1 MAKRPSSRSSSKH
14 SPVVR
19 RCVRL
24 FRLPGLPEIQLGD
37 DLAGQIANAARKARI
52 TLENGDILVIAQKIV
67 SKAEGAVVRL
77 ATIRPSLQAQ
87 AIAERQ
93 KKDPRLVE
101 VILKESRRIVRS
113 DQHVIAAD
121 DTPQRSRVDRRNTPR
136 LRERQC
142 RCRSF
147 KR

>member
-19 RCVRL
+19 RGVQL

-37 DLAGQIANAARKARI
+37 DLAGQIGNAARKARI
-52 TLENGDILVIAQKIV
+52 TLEDGDIFVIAQKIV

-87 AIAERQ
+87 AIAQRQ
-93 KKDPRLVE
+93 KKDPRIVE

-113 DQHVIAAD
+113 DHVLIAETRHGFVCANAG
-121 DTPQRSRVDRRNTPR
+121 V
-136 LRERQC
+136 
-142 RCRSF
+142 
-147 KR
+147 

>member
-19 RCVRL
+19 SGVRL
-24 FRLPGLPEIQLGD
+24 FRLPGLPEIHLGE

-93 KKDPRLVE
+93 KNDPRHLE
-101 VILKESRRIVRS
+101 AILEDSRRIIRS
-113 DQHVIAAD
+113 DHVLIAA
-121 DTPQRSRVDRRNTPR
+121 T
-136 LRERQC
+136 
-142 RCRSF
+142 
-147 KR
+147 